1 MLIFQLD
8 MRLLARGIRLSSK
21 LIRSCVAR
29 GRRSPMNEARCV
41 ALPMRHIREGNRM
54 RSTLVVLS
62 ALTAITL
69 GTGPRRLPRWARRDG
84 LSRVPS
90 GSHGLLAKQAVASH
104 RVAVGGLGVPA
115 ASSVSRSRTR
125 KGFGQLFRTAFASAP
140 DCSGAAQK
148 SARQH
153 GFTLANSLRPW
164 CSSLFALQH
173 IELPER
179 QNGKR

>member
-1 MLIFQLD
+1 MAWRRRTGRCGAEARLQKMLIFQSD
-8 MRLLARGIRLSSK
+8 MRLLAQGIRLSSK

-29 GRRSPMNEARCV
+29 GRRLPMNEARCM
-41 ALPMRHIREGNRM
+41 ALPMRHIREGNRT

-62 ALTAITL
+62 APAVFTFELR
-69 GTGPRRLPRWARRDG
+69 PRRRP
-84 LSRVPS
+84 PS
-90 GSHGLLAKQAVASH
+90 GRGQGRA
-104 RVAVGGLGVPA
+104 
-115 ASSVSRSRTR
+115 SVSSSELPSRPR
-125 KGFGQLFRTAFASAP
+125 LDR
-140 DCSGAAQK
+140 SGAAQK